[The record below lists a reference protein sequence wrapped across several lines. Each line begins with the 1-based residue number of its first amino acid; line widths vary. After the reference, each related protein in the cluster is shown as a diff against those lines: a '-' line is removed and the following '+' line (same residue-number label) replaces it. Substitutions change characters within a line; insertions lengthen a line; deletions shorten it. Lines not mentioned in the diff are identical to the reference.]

1 MSVDKIPIW
10 NKAVLSSEEAAE
22 YGNLALVQI
31 TAHAY
36 LAKHGKS
43 DFPCFWV
50 GKSIKIH
57 RKAFDKWLEELALGH
72 YVLELARV
80 KDIIK
85 NINNSQAQIVKRRG
99 RPRKQKTM
107 YKELL

>member
-1 MSVDKIPIW
+1 MAVDKIPIW

-31 TAHAY
+31 QAHAV

-50 GKSIKIH
+50 GQSIKVH
-57 RKAFDKWLEELALGH
+57 RKAFDKWLEDLALGH

-80 KDIIK
+80 KET
-85 NINNSQAQIVKRRG
+85 INNLDKVTEQIKKRRG
-99 RPRKQKTM
+99 RPRKVRI
-107 YKELL
+107 